1 MFTSDH
7 VPTKGENLGFYGN
20 DGVCLFKYF
29 VGALDPQ
36 QIFSISILSVNFFCF
51 IVITVCYILIYSV
64 SAASKRATAVKGEET
79 DKRSR
84 QLQRK
89 ITVVILTDFLCWV
102 PFIIT
107 CLLHTT
113 STIDATNYYGFFSI
127 IVLPVNSCINS
138 LIYDSTIAQTSAII
152 FTKISGVVNDT
163 ISFLVSESEQ
173 NSTNINPDIEMERI
187 NRSSDASR
195 QVASHPSEINRAN
208 NVC

>member
-1 MFTSDH
+1 M
-7 VPTKGENLGFYGN
+7 
-20 DGVCLFKYF
+20 
-29 VGALDPQ
+29 
-36 QIFSISILSVNFFCF
+36 
-51 IVITVCYILIYSV
+51 
-64 SAASKRATAVKGEET
+64 
-79 DKRSR
+79 
-84 QLQRK
+84 
-89 ITVVILTDFLCWV
+89 
-102 PFIIT
+102 
-107 CLLHTT
+107 
-113 STIDATNYYGFFSI
+113 
-127 IVLPVNSCINS
+127 LPVNSCINP